1 MKNTAGHDTMST
13 MAGQILFGPA
23 ESRSQGRR
31 SRRRVTLTGNEAGL
45 SWPKPDGVTG
55 PCPVHAGK
63 SSYGLFEATADHS
76 RIRGLIAL
84 ERERNRKLENPTG
97 AVSLYRRVLDRSLNA

>member
-1 MKNTAGHDTMST
+1 MST
-13 MAGQILFGPA
+13 PAGQILFGPA
-23 ESRSQGRR
+23 EGRSQGRR

-76 RIRGLIAL
+76 RIRGLMAL
-84 ERERNRKLENPTG
+84 LEAERNRKLVNPTG
-97 AVSLYRRVLDRSLNA
+97 AVSLYRRVLDRGLNA